1 MLTSQEVEVRL
12 TMFPVFLLFL
22 TVQHQDNHAN
32 DDQDND
38 HRGNDHPHFLGRAD
52 EQLKTPLSFRVAI
65 CKDN

>member
-1 MLTSQEVEVRL
+1 
-12 TMFPVFLLFL
+12 MFPVFLLFL
-22 TVQHQDNHAN
+22 AVQHQDNHAN

-38 HRGNDHPHFLGRAD
+38 YRGNDHPHFLGRAD